1 AHPATQAPRGTED
14 PMTQSRTTP
23 VFAMLL
29 ALSAVI
35 LVVLPFVSTF
45 DDVLTTVGMRLGIAA
60 PLQAIVPAE
69 VRVTVAILGTFGIH
83 AASAGNQLVVWNSSG
98 APQTLFI
105 SWNCVGWQSL
115 ILLGL
120 SLLVGLRGPM
130 GWTSRVEVILF
141 GVLGTVLVNLVRIA
155 MVCLLAATAGY
166 LPAVLFHDYG
176 GTLLLVG
183 WLFSFWFIAFRW
195 LLPNDASLSPLALS
209 TS

>member
-1 AHPATQAPRGTED
+1 
-14 PMTQSRTTP
+14 MTQSRTTP

-29 ALSAVI
+29 ALTAVL

-45 DDVLTTVGMRLGIAA
+45 DDLLTQIGMRVGIAA
-60 PLQAIVPAE
+60 PLQVIVPLE
-69 VRVTVAILGTFGIH
+69 VRVTVGVLSLFGIH
-83 AASAGNQLVVWNSSG
+83 AGAAGNQLVVWNSSG

-120 SLLVGLRGPM
+120 SLVVGLRGQM
-130 GWTSRVEVILF
+130 TLATRIEVIVF
-141 GVLGTVLVNLVRIA
+141 GVVGTILVNVARITV
-155 MVCLLAATAGY
+155 VCLLAALAGY

-183 WLFSFWFIAFRW
+183 WLFTFWVIAYRW
-195 LLPNDASLSPLALS
+195 LVPDPAFAAQPAA
-209 TS
+209 

>member
-1 AHPATQAPRGTED
+1 
-14 PMTQSRTTP
+14 MIQSRTAP

-29 ALSAVI
+29 ALSAVL

-45 DDVLTTVGMRLGIAA
+45 DDALTAVGIHLGIGG

-69 VRVTVAILGTFGIH
+69 VRVTVAMLGLFGIH
-83 AASAGNQLVVWNSSG
+83 AGAAGNQLVVWNSSG
-98 APQTLFI
+98 VPQTLFI

-120 SLLVGLRGPM
+120 SFAVGLRGPM
-130 GWTSRVEVILF
+130 GWASRMEVIMF
-141 GVLGTVLVNLVRIA
+141 GILGTVLVNMARIA
-155 MVCLLAATAGY
+155 TVCLLAAAAGY

-183 WLFSFWFIAFRW
+183 WLFTFWFISFRW
-195 LLPNDASLSPLALS
+195 LLPDPELTLEPAAF
-209 TS
+209 

>member
-1 AHPATQAPRGTED
+1 
-14 PMTQSRTTP
+14 MTQTRTTP

-29 ALSAVI
+29 ALTAIV

-45 DDVLTTVGMRLGIAA
+45 DDVLTQVGMRLGIAA

-69 VRVTVAILGTFGIH
+69 VRVTVVVLGLLGMH
-83 AASAGNQLVVWNSSG
+83 AAAAGNQLVVWNSSG

-120 SLLVGLRGPM
+120 SLMVGLRTPM
-130 GWTSRVEVILF
+130 TMGTRLEIIAL
-141 GVLGTVLVNLVRIA
+141 GVVGTVLVNIARITL
-155 MVCLLAATAGY
+155 VCLLAALAGY

-176 GTLLLVG
+176 GTLLLVA
-183 WLFSFWFIAFRW
+183 WLFSFWLIAYRW
-195 LLPNDASLSPLALS
+195 IVPEPALALQPRA
-209 TS
+209 

>member
-1 AHPATQAPRGTED
+1 
-14 PMTQSRTTP
+14 MSQSRTTP

-29 ALSAVI
+29 AVTAVV

-45 DDVLTTVGMRLGIAA
+45 DDVLTQIGMHVGIAA

-69 VRVTVAILGTFGIH
+69 VRVTVAVLSLFGIR
-83 AASAGNQLVVWNSSG
+83 AGAAGNQLVVWNASG

-120 SLLVGLRGPM
+120 SLMVGLRGAM
-130 GWTSRVEVILF
+130 SLGSRLQLIAL
-141 GVLGTVLVNLVRIA
+141 GVLGTVLVNIARITV
-155 MVCLLAATAGY
+155 VCLLAALAGY

-176 GTLLLVG
+176 GTLLLVT
-183 WLFSFWFIAFRW
+183 WLFAFWTIAYRW
-195 LLPNDASLSPLALS
+195 LVPDPAFAQ
-209 TS
+209 

>member
-1 AHPATQAPRGTED
+1 
-14 PMTQSRTTP
+14 MTDSQRTP

-45 DDVLTTVGMRLGIAA
+45 DDALTAIGMRLGIAA

-69 VRVTVAILGTFGIH
+69 VRVTVAILGLFAT
-83 AASAGNQLVVWNSSG
+83 G
-98 APQTLFI
+98 AYMTSHLWPQTLFI

-115 ILLGL
+115 ILLAL
-120 SLLVGLRGPM
+120 SLVVGLRGPM
-130 GWTSRVEVILF
+130 GWASRLEVILF
-141 GVLGTVLVNLVRIA
+141 GILGTVLVNLVRIA
-155 MVCLLAATAGY
+155 TVCLLAAAAGY
-166 LPAVLFHDYG
+166 LPAILFHDYG

-183 WLFSFWFIAFRW
+183 WLFVFWFIAYRW
-195 LLPNDASLSPLALS
+195 LLPNHASLNPLALS